1 MRLETTKTS
10 WTLHATDKF
19 KINERLPGVG
29 WTMWEVWIRFVLASV
44 GTSSTLSIPNEVLL
58 HFKEP
63 LNPGGSD
70 QGNGNAAGDGAGGG
84 SGVGGAQAGGGGAG
98 GGGSGGTSSQ
108 GGQGGSSSTGG
119 PTESGEPSDDRDDRG
134 AAAGSEE
141 TFTLSYADLYDAR
154 RFEGE
159 SPILE
164 LAVPLAGDA
173 EEIARGRVGSVYRK
187 TIRGVD
193 VVCKVLRIGE
203 RESDD
208 EWREVLGEMQ
218 REHEAYNRLEALQG
232 KVVPRFLAEG
242 GYLGGCVQLL
252 ATEYAGASLDD
263 HEDVAALPI
272 ARDVATRALAA
283 LDAVHAAG
291 VLHGDV
297 ALRNF
302 VMREVDGAVLVL
314 DFGFAVFRE
323 EVEEE
328 EWVAR
333 VARERA
339 KLLEEMGWASV
350 GELGV
355 EAAAT
360 TTTTT
365 TTTTTP
371 VALAEKDVSDAS
383 VAQRGTR
390 KRMELEAE
398 TDASVAAAASRA
410 QGGTDPAAVAAT
422 GPSTCLLY
430 TSPSPRD

>member
-1 MRLETTKTS
+1 MYKRQ
-10 WTLHATDKF
+10 
-19 KINERLPGVG
+19 P
-29 WTMWEVWIRFVLASV
+29 
-44 GTSSTLSIPNEVLL
+44 
-58 HFKEP
+58 
-63 LNPGGSD
+63 
-70 QGNGNAAGDGAGGG
+70 
-84 SGVGGAQAGGGGAG
+84 
-98 GGGSGGTSSQ
+98 
-108 GGQGGSSSTGG
+108 QGGS
-119 PTESGEPSDDRDDRG
+119 
-134 AAAGSEE
+134 AGSNPPPVDQLHLASEG
-141 TFTLSYADLYDAR
+141 FSLSYADLYDPR
-154 RFEGE
+154 RFPAEDQ
-159 SPILE
+159 L
-164 LAVPLAGDA
+164 VPPEIQFAPHALPGDA

-203 RESDD
+203 RENED

-339 KLLEEMGWASV
+339 KLLEEMGWA
-350 GELGV
+350 GEAELAV

-365 TTTTTP
+365 PATATP
-371 VALAEKDVSDAS
+371 VALPEKDVSDAS

-410 QGGTDPAAVAAT
+410 PGETDPAAVAAT
-422 GPSTCLLY
+422 GPSTASSMAHIKAASVAAPQTKKKRALHEE
-430 TSPSPRD
+430 